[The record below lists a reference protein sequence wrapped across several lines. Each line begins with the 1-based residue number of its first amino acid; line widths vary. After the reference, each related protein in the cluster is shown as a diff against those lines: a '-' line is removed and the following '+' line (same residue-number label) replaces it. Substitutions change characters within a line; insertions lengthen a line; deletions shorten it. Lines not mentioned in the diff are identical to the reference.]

1 MKSVGKYLV
10 GGAIGALVGFLIA
23 PRRAQ
28 LVRDA
33 LFGRHEEMRGFTH
46 KGAQPAARMVATT
59 PSLTVPAGAPVAEAP
74 PQVVT
79 AEPAVAELEAEE
91 AGVEAPEAVPVE
103 PAVAGE
109 PATEPVAER
118 PSVFWV
124 EPSPPSRS
132 MADAVIPEPETP
144 VPVLEPVSEAPPIE
158 VLETAAVETPV
169 HETVAAETVEA
180 EPVAEPAPAEVSA
193 SPVDEV
199 AAVESD
205 LRARIEETR
214 RRIQAELERPF
225 RLDSESA
232 APESVPAP
240 AGGAPA
246 TETSQAE
253 SPARDLLQAELGET
267 RTFDY
272 EEMRRRIEET
282 RSRLK
287 AKAFDAILSG
297 ETALLSREGTSG
309 TDVASSAASLKV
321 DEEVEQSIESGLSQE
336 EL

>member
-10 GGAIGALVGFLIA
+10 GGVIGALVGFLIA

-46 KGAQPAARMVATT
+46 KGAQPAERMGATP
-59 PSLTVPAGAPVAEAP
+59 PSLTVPAGAPVGEAP
-74 PQVVT
+74 SEVVT
-79 AEPAVAELEAEE
+79 AEPAVAELEVEE

-109 PATEPVAER
+109 PAAEPVAER

-169 HETVAAETVEA
+169 PETVEA
-180 EPVAEPAPAEVSA
+180 EPVVEPVPAEVSA

-246 TETSQAE
+246 TETSHPE